1 MKISWHKGKDP
12 QYGYTYWYAEALVE
26 QPAGNKLVRVAEARM
41 TSHTGTEDYPWE
53 WFYTD
58 EGEKLRVP
66 GRGSRRTGPDDT
78 LRAVKAT
85 VAYELGASD
94 A

>member
-1 MKISWHKGKDP
+1 MKVSWHKGKDP

-58 EGEKLRVP
+58 EGVQLRIPAYANVKRTE
-66 GRGSRRTGPDDT
+66 GVHSRLKDIKQM
-78 LRAVKAT
+78 VK
-85 VAYELGASD
+85 EQLGA
-94 A
+94 